1 MKRNNWISVLLLIFF
16 NGEGKILYFEYWN
29 TKYSLFT
36 FFLLADGCRFFC
48 HKILK
53 KPSSNRQ
60 KLSYSVQA
68 KESTHKQTKMLI
80 SLEYQV
86 HMDRSNND
94 MSIFIVLVL

>member
-1 MKRNNWISVLLLIFF
+1 MVAGFF
-16 NGEGKILYFEYWN
+16 
-29 TKYSLFT
+29 
-36 FFLLADGCRFFC
+36 FFC

-60 KLSYSVQA
+60 KLSYSDQA
-68 KESTHKQTKMLI
+68 KESAHKRKQTKILI

-86 HMDRSNND
+86 DMDRSNNV